1 VLKRSVIYRASQYE
15 VILVREDDGGFSVS
29 APNFPGAYSDGDTE
43 EAAMEN
49 IVDAIAM
56 LEASREDVAVILR
69 THGIEAEGQ
78 GGKLT
83 PSPDPET
90 EQV

>member
-1 VLKRSVIYRASQYE
+1 
-15 VILVREDDGGFSVS
+15 
-29 APNFPGAYSDGDTE
+29 
-43 EAAMEN
+43 MEN